1 MPAGGV
7 MAGAGSGAPRRAMG
21 LAAGLGL
28 RMRPLTETRPK
39 PLVTLA
45 GRTLLDHALD
55 RLAEAGVTDAV
66 VNTHYLGHMIAVHL
80 DGRNAPRTIVSP
92 EDELLDTGGGITRAL
107 PHLGDGP
114 FFAVNADISWRDGAT
129 PALARLAFSWRD
141 DGMDAL
147 LLVHETAA
155 ATGYAAAGD
164 FFMSEAGSL
173 SRRGAAP
180 AAPYVFTGIQMLH
193 PRLFSDIPPGPFSLN
208 LLFDRAIASGR
219 LYGLAHDGEWFH
231 VGTLEALAEAEA
243 RLARL
248 AAGTA
253 GTADGAGPA

>member
-1 MPAGGV
+1 
-7 MAGAGSGAPRRAMG
+7 MASQGPVAPRRAMV

-28 RMRPLTETRPK
+28 RMRPLTESRPK
-39 PLVTLA
+39 PLLTLA

-66 VNTHYLGHMIAVHL
+66 VNTHYLRHMIAAHL
-80 DGRNAPRTIVSP
+80 DGRSRPRTIVSP
-92 EDELLDTGGGITRAL
+92 EDELLDTGGGIARAL

-129 PALARLAFSWRD
+129 PALARLASWWQD

-147 LLVHETAA
+147 LLVHQTAA
-155 ATGYAAAGD
+155 AGYAAAGD

-193 PRLFSDIPPGPFSLN
+193 PRLFSDSPPGRFSLN
-208 LLFDRAIASGR
+208 LLFDRAIAGGR

-231 VGTLEALAEAEA
+231 VGTPEALAEAEA
-243 RLARL
+243 RLAGY
-248 AAGTA
+248 ATGTA
-253 GTADGAGPA
+253 RAADGAGAA

>member
-1 MPAGGV
+1 
-7 MAGAGSGAPRRAMG
+7 MAGQGPVAPRRSMV

-28 RMRPLTETRPK
+28 RMRPLTESRPK
-39 PLVTLA
+39 PLLTLA

-55 RLAEAGVTDAV
+55 RLAEAGVADAV
-66 VNTHYLGHMIAVHL
+66 VNTHYLRHMIAAHL
-80 DGRNAPRTIVSP
+80 DGRSRPRTIVSP
-92 EDELLDTGGGITRAL
+92 EDELLDTGGGIARAL

-114 FFAVNADISWRDGAT
+114 FFAVNADIYWRDGAT
-129 PALARLAFSWRD
+129 PALARLASWWQD

-147 LLVHETAA
+147 LLVHQTAA

-193 PRLFSDIPPGPFSLN
+193 PRLFSECPPGRFSLN
-208 LLFDRAIASGR
+208 LLFDRAIAGGR

-231 VGTLEALAEAEA
+231 VGTPQALAEAEA
-243 RLARL
+243 RLAGY
-248 AAGTA
+248 ATGTA
-253 GTADGAGPA
+253 RAADGAGAA

>member
-1 MPAGGV
+1 
-7 MAGAGSGAPRRAMG
+7 MASQGPVAPRRAMV

-28 RMRPLTETRPK
+28 RMRPLTESRPK
-39 PLVTLA
+39 PLLTLA

-66 VNTHYLGHMIAVHL
+66 VNTHYLRHMIAAHL
-80 DGRNAPRTIVSP
+80 DGRSRPRTIVSP
-92 EDELLDTGGGITRAL
+92 EDELLDTGGGIARAL

-114 FFAVNADISWRDGAT
+114 FFAVNADIYWRDGAT
-129 PALARLAFSWRD
+129 PALARLASWWQD

-147 LLVHETAA
+147 LLVHQTAA
-155 ATGYAAAGD
+155 AGYAAAGD

-193 PRLFSDIPPGPFSLN
+193 PRLFSDSPPGRFSLN
-208 LLFDRAIASGR
+208 LLFDRAIAGGR

-231 VGTLEALAEAEA
+231 VGTPEALAEAEA
-243 RLARL
+243 RLAGY
-248 AAGTA
+248 ATGTA
-253 GTADGAGPA
+253 RAADGAGAA